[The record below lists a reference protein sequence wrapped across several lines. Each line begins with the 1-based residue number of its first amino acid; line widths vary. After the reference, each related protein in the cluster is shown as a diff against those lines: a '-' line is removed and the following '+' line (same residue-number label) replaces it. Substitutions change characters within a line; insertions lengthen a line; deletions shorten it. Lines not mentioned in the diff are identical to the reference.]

1 VTTGL
6 AWIRRRQRLLARAV
20 LGLFVAAWLQAAVVP
35 CVMAHGDDGHAA
47 AHHAGAAAHHGA
59 DAAEPC
65 MYCPPGA
72 DHGAPAV
79 CDSGDCP
86 YPHEPQVDAR
96 AAGFLFATL
105 PVAYVVPALYL
116 PVPSP
121 CSDPSVAEAIPR
133 IRLSVSYCRFIE

>member
-59 DAAEPC
+59 DAAEP
-65 MYCPPGA
+65 
-72 DHGAPAV
+72 
-79 CDSGDCP
+79 
-86 YPHEPQVDAR
+86 QVDAR